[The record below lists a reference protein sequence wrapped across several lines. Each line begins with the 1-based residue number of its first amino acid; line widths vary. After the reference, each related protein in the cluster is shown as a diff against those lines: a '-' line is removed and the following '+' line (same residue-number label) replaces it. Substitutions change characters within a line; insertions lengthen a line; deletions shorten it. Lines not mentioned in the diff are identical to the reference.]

1 MKRTGF
7 LFAILCAVLIAV
19 QAQEQSPS
27 LAAASKLNE
36 RFSRLARTLKTR
48 PLGQKTLQTASA
60 VTGAAGA
67 GQLFLV
73 APQYHSGLSGVGA
86 FDFNADGKT
95 DVVTLTSGGSVRV
108 LLNNGDGTFQEP
120 RDYTVPFDPG
130 GVTVEDFNRDGKLD
144 LAVVAVGASSAFSI
158 APYSVVSILLGNGDG
173 TFQPRLDFAV
183 PFMVGMAVG
192 DFNGDGKPDIAVV
205 GSTLSVLLGNGDGTF
220 QPRIDT
226 AISSG
231 TNSVVF
237 GDFNGDGK
245 ADAAVSDPSGVS
257 VLIGKGDGTFAA
269 EVDHAAAP
277 HNSLVVADFNG
288 DHKLDLAVTATDGSN
303 SFVDVLLGNGNGTF
317 RTAISN
323 PVDVSPAFGI
333 VALLVADFN
342 GDGKADVAGVD
353 SGDFVGVS
361 FGNGDG
367 TLRPAVDYG
376 VGQGSGGIA
385 SGDFNGDGKPDLITQ
400 NNTAAT
406 FSELL
411 NNGDGTFRSNTEY
424 LTGLGPVAIV
434 TADFNGDGIPD
445 VATANGACI
454 DQDNCLPAQSVSVL
468 LGNGDGTFRAHA
480 DYPVGNYPQSLAVG
494 DFNGDGRWDIVT
506 SNHDDDTVS
515 VLLGNGDG
523 TFRTRV
529 DYPTAPFPYSV
540 AVGDFNG
547 DGKLDLAV
555 ATVGNSV
562 ISVLLG
568 NGDGTFRAHVDYATA
583 CACVSVMAADLNG
596 DNKLDLVAT
605 GPGDPFISAG
615 QVSVLLGNGD
625 GTFQP
630 HVDYH
635 VGRARGVSVA
645 DLNGDGK
652 PDLVTANGGLACRH
666 LIFGDTCSLDA
677 TASVLLGNGNGS
689 FQTATTYPTG
699 SGPFSVAVA
708 DFNGD
713 GTKDLVLA
721 NAGGTTASVLWGK
734 GDGTFR
740 PDVNIET
747 GPVPASVAIADVNGD
762 LKPDVVVALSAS
774 RRVSALLNTQTA
786 PQNVLSV
793 NVANTGSSGVG
804 LVVSNPQGIAC
815 GLQGNSCS
823 ASYDPS
829 TTVNLNLEPRV
840 FTSWSGDC
848 LGSGPCALDMSL
860 DRAVTATFVANPT
873 TFNLTVNETGTG
885 SGLVGAA
892 ENALPCAGN
901 VCSGSYPSGTTIHIA
916 AVADPGSTFNGWS
929 DPNCPQ
935 TQLECVVTISSDVTL
950 TATFG
955 LTPDFAVSAS
965 ALAPD
970 PVNPGQS
977 ATSTIDL
984 TAVGGFN
991 SSVALTCSVSPK
1003 PQLSPQCSMSP
1014 GSVNPGTPATLTV
1027 TTTAPTMALASPFA
1041 SRSGLVYALWFP
1053 VVGFALVGIGLGS
1066 PRGNKTKLLGFL
1078 LCSLLFAGLFSLAA
1092 CGGSTQN
1099 RGTPGTPKGNYT
1111 ITVTATSGSL
1121 QHSTPVT
1128 LTVQ

>member
-1 MKRTGF
+1 MKRSGF

-19 QAQEQSPS
+19 QAREQTPS

-36 RFSRLARTLKTR
+36 RFSHLAGTLQTR
-48 PLGQKTLQTASA
+48 PLAQKILPAA
-60 VTGAAGA
+60 PAETGAAGV
-67 GQLFLV
+67 GQLFQV
-73 APQYHSGLSGVGA
+73 APQCRSVAGTG
-86 FDFNADGKT
+86 DFNADGKT
-95 DVVTLTSGGSVRV
+95 DVVTVTPGGSVRV
-108 LLNNGDGTFQEP
+108 FLKNGDGTFQEP
-120 RDYTVPFDPG
+120 RDYTVPFAPG

-144 LAVVAVGASSAFSI
+144 LAVSAYGASSAFSNP
-158 APYSVVSILLGNGDG
+158 AFSVVSILLGNGDG

-183 PFMVGMAVG
+183 PFQLIAMAVG
-192 DFNGDGKPDIAVV
+192 DFNGDGKPDIAVA
-205 GSTLSVLLGNGDGTF
+205 GDGLSVLLGNGDGTF
-220 QPRIDT
+220 QPHIDT
-226 AISSG
+226 AISSR
-231 TNSVVF
+231 TNSFVVE
-237 GDFNGDGK
+237 DFNGDGK
-245 ADAAVSDPSGVS
+245 ADAAVANPSGVS
-257 VLIGKGDGTFAA
+257 VLIGKGDGTFNA
-269 EVDHAAAP
+269 EVDYAAGP
-277 HNSLVVADFNG
+277 NNSLVVAVGDFNG
-288 DHKLDLAVTATDGSN
+288 DHKLDLAVPAINGTN
-303 SFVDVLLGNGNGTF
+303 SIVNVLLGNGNGTF

-353 SGDFVGVS
+353 TGNFVGVS

-376 VGQGSGGIA
+376 VGQGSCVA
-385 SGDFNGDGKPDLITQ
+385 SGDF
-400 NNTAAT
+400 
-406 FSELL
+406 
-411 NNGDGTFRSNTEY
+411 NGDGTFRSNTEY
-424 LTGLGPVAIV
+424 LTGVGPVAIV

-445 VATANGACI
+445 AATANGACI
-454 DQDNCLPAQSVSVL
+454 SQDNCLPAQSVSVL
-468 LGNGDGTFRAHA
+468 LGHGDGTFRAHA

-494 DFNGDGRWDIVT
+494 DFNGDGRLDIVT

-515 VLLGNGDG
+515 VLLGNGGG
-523 TFRTRV
+523 TFGTRV

-583 CACVSVMAADLNG
+583 CACVSVTAADLNG

-605 GPGDPFISAG
+605 GPNDPFSNTAG

-625 GTFQP
+625 GTFQT

-635 VGRARGVSVA
+635 VGRAWGVTVA
-645 DLNGDGK
+645 DLNDDGK
-652 PDLVTANGGLACRH
+652 PDLVTANGGLGCRS
-666 LIFGDTCSLDA
+666 IPFGEVCTIDA
-677 TASVLLGNGNGS
+677 TASVLLGNGNGT
-689 FQTATTYPTG
+689 FQAATDYPTG
-699 SGPFSVAVA
+699 GGPRSVAVA

-713 GTKDLVLA
+713 GTKDIVTGNLDIDKYGIA
-721 NAGGTTASVLWGK
+721 EGTTFSVLWGN

-740 PDVNIET
+740 PHVDIQA
-747 GPVPASVAIADVNGD
+747 GPGLASVAVADVNGD
-762 LKPDVVVALSAS
+762 LKPDVVVALAAS
-774 RRVSALLNTQTA
+774 GRASALLNTQTA

-793 NVANTGSSGVG
+793 NGSSGVG
-804 LVVSNPQGIAC
+804 LIVISPPGIAC
-815 GLQGNSCS
+815 QSC
-823 ASYDPS
+823 AATYDPNTS
-829 TTVNLNLEPRV
+829 VSLTVEVDPSQV

-848 LGSGPCALDMSL
+848 VGSGPCTLDMSL
-860 DRAVTATFVANPT
+860 DRSVTATFATNPT

-901 VCSGSYPSGTTIHIA
+901 TCSGTYPSGTTIYIA
-916 AVADPGSTFNGWS
+916 ALADPGSTFNGWS

-935 TQLECVVTISSDVTL
+935 TQLECVVTMSSDVTL

-1003 PQLSPQCSMSP
+1003 PQLSPQCSISP
-1014 GSVNPGTPATLTV
+1014 GSVNPGTPTTLTV
-1027 TTTAPTMALASPFA
+1027 TTAAPTMALASPFA